1 MGQKFKK
8 IDAAFYRSINGAEPV
23 RDWLMDLSAE
33 DRRMIGYDFA
43 TIEFGWPVGMP
54 LCRPLGEGLWE
65 VRSHLTHGKIARVVF
80 CIAHGRMILLHG
92 FVKKTQKMPKTDLDT
107 ARKRQKEVEQ

>member
-8 IDAAFYRSINGAEPV
+8 IDAAFYRSTHGAEPV

-33 DRRMIGYDFA
+33 DRRMIGYDIA
-43 TIEFGWPVGMP
+43 TVEFGWPVGMP

-65 VRSHLTHGKIARVVF
+65 VRSRLTHGKIARVVF